1 MSNDRPSYAELQER
15 LARAEET
22 LAAIRT
28 GTVDAIVGIES
39 TLIVRAQAAEQALRE
54 SEERYRRISEMLSDY
69 AYVFRVEADQRLVLD
84 WVIGGFERITGFTP
98 EECEARD
105 GWAALVHPDD
115 RLIAL
120 EHARHLFAGEA
131 SVAEFRIVRKDGEV
145 RWLRDHGQPVW
156 DETQGRVVRI
166 YGAVEDITERKQME
180 TERERLMTAIEQAGE
195 SILITDA
202 EGIIQYVNP
211 AFETVTGF
219 TRREVIGYT
228 PRILKSG
235 EHDESFYRNLWET
248 VSSGNIWQGRIV
260 NKRKDGSLYTGE
272 LTISPV
278 RDTSGR
284 IVNYVA
290 VKRDITEQLRLEA
303 QLRQAQK
310 MESVGR
316 LAGGVAHDF
325 NNILSV
331 ILGQVDLALTT
342 KIEQA
347 LPLYAELQEIR
358 QAAQRSADLTRQL
371 LTFARKQMASPKVLN
386 LNNIVAKTLKMLHR
400 LIGEDINLVWKPGAN
415 LWSVKIDPAQ
425 VDQILANLCINSRD
439 AITGVGQITIE
450 TGNVTID
457 ETYCASHSDF
467 ISGEYVLLVV
477 SDNGCGMD
485 QETLEKIFE
494 PFFTTKELGKGTGLG
509 LATVYGIVKQNN
521 GLINVYSE
529 PEKGTTFKIYLPRH
543 ADEAQNVQI
552 EQEAEIA
559 QGRGETVLLVEDE
572 PGILKMGKMMLERL
586 GYRVLDANTPGES
599 IRLAEE
605 HAGEIR
611 LLITDVVMPGMNG
624 RELAEQLQSRYPNL
638 KCLFIS
644 GYTANVIADRGV
656 LEEGMLFLQKPF
668 SMKELAAKVRAA
680 LDET

>member
-28 GTVDAIVGIES
+28 GTVDAIVGMES

-69 AYVFRVEADQRLVLD
+69 AYVFRVEANQRLVLD

-98 EECEARD
+98 EESAVHG

-115 RLIAL
+115 SPIAV
-120 EHARHLFAGEA
+120 EHVRHLLAGEA
-131 SVAEFRIVRKDGEV
+131 DVTEFRIVRKDGEV

-180 TERERLMTAIEQAGE
+180 TEHERLMTAIEQAGE

-219 TRREVIGYT
+219 IRREVIGYT

-235 EHDESFYRNLWET
+235 EHDESFYRHLWET
-248 VSSGNIWQGRIV
+248 VSSGKIWQGRIV

-278 RDTSGR
+278 CDTSGR

-371 LTFARKQMASPKVLN
+371 LAFARKQVASPKVLN
-386 LNNIVAKTLKMLHR
+386 LNDIVAKTLKMLHR
-400 LIGEDINLVWKPGAN
+400 LIGEDINLVWKPGAD

-457 ETYCASHSDF
+457 ETYCANHPYF
-467 ISGEYVLLVV
+467 VSGEYVLLAV

-485 QETLEKIFE
+485 SETLEKIFE
-494 PFFTTKELGKGTGLG
+494 PFFTTKEPGKGTGLG

-572 PGILKMGKMMLERL
+572 PGVLKMGKMMLERL
-586 GYRVLDANTPGES
+586 GYRVLDASTPGES

-605 HAGEIR
+605 HTGEIR

-624 RELAEQLQSRYPNL
+624 RDLARQLQSRYPTL

-644 GYTANVIADRGV
+644 GYTANVIADHGV
-656 LEEGMLFLQKPF
+656 LEGGMHFLQKPF
-668 SMKELAAKVRAA
+668 SMKELAVKVRAA